1 VSARLGWL
9 ARTRC
14 TPSMDHDDVFPT
26 DGGDVLGAEIVPADI
41 AV

>member
-1 VSARLGWL
+1 
-9 ARTRC
+9 
-14 TPSMDHDDVFPT
+14 MDHDDVFPT